1 MVWAEDFTMVW
12 RWWEQEALLYCQ
24 MRPVKCPEWE
34 WPGVPPTSLSA
45 SPEVGERTEVTAPRR
60 VVTGLGL
67 SWSKAAANT
76 AMNSTR
82 WCSYYSEMGLEE
94 ETTIISH
101 WSKQIHHSQ
110 QLQLRYWKY
119 TDINSRSWTQTKEFL
134 HTLSSLFI
142 DWKVINIGRRRSKS
156 GVG

>member
-12 RWWEQEALLYCQ
+12 SWWEQEALLYCQ

-34 WPGVPPTSLSA
+34 WPGVPPSSLSA

-82 WCSYYSEMGLEE
+82 WCSCSSEMGLEE

-110 QLQLRYWKY
+110 QLQTSTAILIMYRYYFLVLNSDQRIPPYSSSSVHWLESYQHWKK
-119 TDINSRSWTQTKEFL
+119 KE
-134 HTLSSLFI
+134 
-142 DWKVINIGRRRSKS
+142 
-156 GVG
+156 